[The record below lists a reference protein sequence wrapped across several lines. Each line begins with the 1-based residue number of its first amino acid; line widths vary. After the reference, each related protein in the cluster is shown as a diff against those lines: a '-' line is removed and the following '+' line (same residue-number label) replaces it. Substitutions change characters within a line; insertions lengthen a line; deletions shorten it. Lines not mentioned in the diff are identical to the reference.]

1 MAMCCREVAER
12 LKAEAEVQE
21 REKMQLLVS
30 SFTED
35 QLDRLTMK
43 HILVTDHRITR
54 NIWQF

>member
-1 MAMCCREVAER
+1 MCCREVAER

-35 QLDRLTMK
+35 QLDRYR
-43 HILVTDHRITR
+43 V
-54 NIWQF
+54 Q